1 MTALKHQRLIAN
13 AGSGKTYR
21 LVTRYLELL
30 KLEVAP
36 ERIIALTFTR
46 KAAAEF
52 MDRIFERLLSGL
64 ADGDKESGLTSTEC
78 RTLLRRLIDSLP
90 RLSLGTLD
98 SFLGRMVRA
107 FPFECGLAGDLTLMD
122 GHGLEL
128 ARRDALE
135 ALFRD
140 QTKTKAFQE
149 FLELIRQ
156 QNRNSDKRNVTETL
170 QREINSL
177 HETFL
182 LTAPE
187 RRWGEPT
194 TIWPQGCAILDADDL
209 PPLVEDFA
217 QALEAHHPDMDE
229 KFVPHWETL
238 LTSLRTI
245 RPGSAIAERA
255 LKFARKA
262 IDPPSP
268 AKEPTAFYLTVFGN
282 KRFVF
287 PETRRDLVEALGL
300 AILRQELEGRLLRS
314 RALYDLLA
322 AFEARYRK
330 LVRQSGRL
338 TFADITGLL
347 AAAEGAIWGGNETHR
362 VIDRNQLNFRLDATY
377 DHWLFDEF
385 QDTSRLQWHALKNLV
400 DEVVQSD
407 SGQRSF
413 FYVGDTKQ
421 AIYTW
426 RGGDPW
432 LFEEIADHYNA
443 SGTSRIDTSE
453 SLDIS
458 RRSAPEILDCV
469 NLLFDPE
476 RLLLLKDEMG
486 FPEETLTRW
495 ASAWRTH
502 LPDDRHFP
510 GQGFVHWQTFP
521 DGDESKRV
529 TLDQATA
536 QLIAEI
542 NPLAKGLTCAVLVQT
557 NATAASVI
565 EALRD
570 AGLEARSEG
579 SFNPCTDNEAGM
591 AMISLLRALAH
602 PGDTWSLQ
610 HLQMTPFAQLIGEDF
625 SAFRVEALARLR
637 DEGFADAIA
646 AWFASL
652 PLSNNPFAHH
662 RVETF
667 VRSVAAFEA
676 GRCGASLDELI
687 ATLQNQRAVDEPAGG
702 AIRVLTIHASK
713 GLDFDMVV
721 LPELDT
727 STLASVRNDA
737 SIYLHLPG
745 EFDGQWGL
753 DLPPEEI
760 CQLDPIL
767 ADAANKR
774 LVEGSYEKLCLYY
787 VALTRAKSALY
798 LLSRELKSDSKD
810 KKFNALLHK
819 LLPQENNVYIVGNS
833 HWHQDRAAQ
842 PTPPPAQI
850 LPLVGA
856 APTDRTPT
864 APTDFSSET
873 RIPALH
879 CLTPSAARAV
889 GTEVHR
895 ALAEITWFQ
904 DGPPH
909 SASFSPEANTMV
921 ATFLSS
927 ALAQS
932 VFTPPATP
940 PATPSTLWREQPFDV
955 LLDDQ
960 WISGIFDR
968 VVLLEEEAEI
978 IDFKT
983 DETDDVDR
991 HRHQMKQYRR
1001 CLAALTGRDPRT
1013 ITASLIF
1020 LRSGKK
1026 ISLPMDD

>member
-1 MTALKHQRLIAN
+1 MTPLKHQRLIAN

-52 MDRIFERLLSGL
+52 MDRIFERLLQGL
-64 ADGDKESGLTSTEC
+64 TGGDLQSGLTATEC
-78 RTLLRRLIDSLP
+78 GTLLRRLINSLP
-90 RLSLGTLD
+90 RLALGTLD

-187 RRWGEPT
+187 RRWGDPT
-194 TIWPQGCAILDADDL
+194 TIWPQGCAILDAGDL
-209 PPLVEDFA
+209 PPLVEGFA
-217 QALEAHHPDMDE
+217 QALAAHHPEMED
-229 KFVPHWETL
+229 KFVPHWEAL

-245 RPGSAIAERA
+245 RPGSAIADRV

-268 AKEPTAFYLTVFGN
+268 AKEPTAFYLTIFGN
-282 KRFVF
+282 KRFLF
-287 PETRRDLVEALGL
+287 PQTRRDLVEALGL
-300 AILRQELEGRLLRS
+300 AILRQEVEGRLLRS

-322 AFEARYRK
+322 AFETRYRK

-347 AAAEGAIWGGNETHR
+347 AAAEGATWGGNETHR

-432 LFEEIADHYNA
+432 LFDEIADHYNA

-469 NLLFDPE
+469 NLLFDPP
-476 RLLLLKDEMG
+476 RLTLLQEEMG
-486 FPEETLTRW
+486 FPDETLTRW

-502 LPDDRHFP
+502 LPDDRHLP
-510 GQGFVHWQTFP
+510 GQGCVHWQTFP
-521 DGDESKRV
+521 DGDESKRA
-529 TLDQATA
+529 TLDEATA
-536 QLIAEI
+536 RLIAEI
-542 NPLAKGLTCAVLVQT
+542 DPLAKGLTCAVLVQT

-565 EALRD
+565 EALRG

-579 SFNPCTDNEAGM
+579 NFNPCTDNEAGM

-610 HLQMTPFAQLIGEDF
+610 HLRMTPLTSLIGEDF
-625 SAFRVEALARLR
+625 SAFRVEALTRLR
-637 DEGFADAIA
+637 NEGFANAIS
-646 AWFASL
+646 AWFESL
-652 PLSNNPFAHH
+652 PLADNPFARH
-662 RVETF
+662 RAATF

-676 GRCGASLDELI
+676 GRCGASLDELV
-687 ATLQNQRAVDEPAGG
+687 ATLQNQSAVDEPAGG

-727 STLASVRNDA
+727 STLASARTDA

-745 EFDGQWGL
+745 ESEGQWGM
-753 DLPPEEI
+753 DLPSEEI
-760 CQLDPIL
+760 CQLDPTL
-767 ADAANKR
+767 AAAATKR

-787 VALTRAKSALY
+787 VALTRAKSGLY
-798 LLSRELKSDSKD
+798 LLSRELKPDSKD

-819 LLPQENNVYIVGNS
+819 LLPQEANVYLAGNPN
-833 HWHQDRAAQ
+833 WHQDRAAQ
-842 PTPPPAQI
+842 PAPPPPQI
-850 LPLVGA
+850 LPLAGA
-856 APTDRTPT
+856 APTERIPT
-864 APTDFSSET
+864 APTEFSSKT
-873 RIPALH
+873 RTPARLCLIPR
-879 CLTPSAARAV
+879 AARTA
-889 GTEVHR
+889 GTEVHG
-895 ALAEITWFQ
+895 ALARIAWLD
-904 DGPPH
+904 DGPP
-909 SASFSPEANTMV
+909 STAPFSPEANAMV
-921 ATFLSS
+921 ATFWASE
-927 ALAQS
+927 LAQAL
-932 VFTPPATP
+932 FTPPAIP
-940 PATPSTLWREQPFDV
+940 FTLWREQPFDV

-960 WISGIFDR
+960 WVSGVFDR
-968 VVLLEEEAEI
+968 VILMDTGAEI

-983 DETDDVDR
+983 DEADDVDR
-991 HRHQMKQYRR
+991 HRHQMTQYRR
-1001 CLAALTGRDPRT
+1001 CLAALTGRDPLT
-1013 ITASLIF
+1013 ITASLVF

-1026 ISLPMDD
+1026 ISLPLED